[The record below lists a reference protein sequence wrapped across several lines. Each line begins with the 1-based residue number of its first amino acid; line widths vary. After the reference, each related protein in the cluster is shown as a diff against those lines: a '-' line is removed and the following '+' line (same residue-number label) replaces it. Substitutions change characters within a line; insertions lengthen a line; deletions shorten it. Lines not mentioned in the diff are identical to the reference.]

1 MLILGTH
8 CPSDKAVVFS
18 LQALFGLNKYRVT
31 KLCASSGLR
40 PGIKLKLNNRRFE
53 LNKACRD
60 HVSTGLL
67 KIKQDN
73 IKRYVQIKHYK
84 GLRHMFGLPC
94 RGQRTR
100 TNASTAKKLSI
111 IKQNVAK
118 ALHRKVQTKSKK

>member
-8 CPSDKAVVFS
+8 CPSDKAVVFA
-18 LQALFGLNKYRVT
+18 LQALFGLNHYRTT

-40 PGIKLKLNNRRFE
+40 PGVKLKLINRRFE

-60 HVSTGLL
+60 HVPAGLL
-67 KIKQDN
+67 KAKQDDV
-73 IKRYVQIKHYK
+73 KFYVQIKHYK

-100 TNASTAKKLSI
+100 TNASTAKKLSA
-111 IKQNVAK
+111 IKQGVTKRNAK
-118 ALHRKVQTKSKK
+118 PKK